1 MVTKLTFIPPL
12 FLSWKC
18 RLLFTSAAYI
28 QVHFRLIFFIDANN
42 MAPNVLGAVP
52 SGSILFAIPASK
64 EHKQTRGAD
73 DKS

>member
-18 RLLFTSAAYI
+18 HLLFTSAAYI
-28 QVHFRLIFFIDANN
+28 QVHFRLIFFLDANN
-42 MAPNVLGAVP
+42 MDPDFLGAVR
-52 SGSILFAIPASK
+52 SGSILFAIQASK
-64 EHKQTRGAD
+64 EHKQRREAD